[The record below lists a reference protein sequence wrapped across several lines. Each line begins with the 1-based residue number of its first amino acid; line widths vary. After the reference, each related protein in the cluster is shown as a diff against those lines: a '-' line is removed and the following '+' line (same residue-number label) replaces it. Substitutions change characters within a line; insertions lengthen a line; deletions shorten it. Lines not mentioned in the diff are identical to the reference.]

1 MSRIRLVPTVGLI
14 PNIRLL
20 PTLLLFPVLL
30 LLGCEPWGEET
41 GSPGGAPA
49 SGEPVAGVPIPASAE
64 LVSQDAPR
72 PDAVEQSYRVP
83 GLTGEE
89 LAAWYDERLP
99 RGEGWE
105 GWSWC
110 EEEERGARLHRFYF
124 RPGTDRMLAVT
135 VAAGDPPTLVLAEDG
150 SGPC

>member
-1 MSRIRLVPTVGLI
+1 MSRVRLLPTT
-14 PNIRLL
+14 RLL
-20 PTLLLFPVLL
+20 PTLLLFPALF
-30 LLGCEPWGEET
+30 LLGCEPQGEET
-41 GSPGGAPA
+41 GSPGDAPG
-49 SGEPVAGVPIPASAE
+49 SGEPVAGVPIPTGAE

-83 GLTGEE
+83 GLASEE
-89 LAAWYDERLP
+89 LTAWYDERLP

-105 GWSWC
+105 GWGWC
-110 EEEERGARLHRFYF
+110 EEEERGSRLHRFYF

-135 VAAGDPPTLVLAEDG
+135 VAAGDPPTLILAEDG